1 MQAVENTSRTEHPYS
16 FDGALGSDDAKFDLP
31 PELLLLL
38 AMARSHTAQSS
49 VAKQNVDQAF
59 DRLSDLRDQ
68 IEKAIERAR
77 EAEDGAGFWNDVSGV
92 FGGDIAT
99 IAGVIA
105 AAALALG
112 TGGAG
117 AIVLASIAV
126 TCMATA
132 KAGEK
137 LGWDPKVCAAL
148 QIVGALAGLAAGRAD
163 NLSGVFKTVHS
174 VASATQGGATAV
186 GGTATVVAGQYEGR
200 AIEERAQ
207 AGYHEGE
214 RDLALGSIDD
224 FIAVLEDIAK
234 SGRFAAENTAQI
246 QSDKAAMNEA
256 LIARIGA

>member
-1 MQAVENTSRTEHPYS
+1 MQAVENTSRPERPYS
-16 FDGALGSDDAKFDLP
+16 FDGSLGSDDPKFDLP

-38 AMARSHTAQSS
+38 AMARSHSSQSA

-68 IEKAIERAR
+68 IEEAIERAR

-99 IAGVIA
+99 IAGIIA
-105 AAALALG
+105 AAAVALG

-117 AIVLASIAV
+117 AVVLASIAV

-137 LGWDPKVCAAL
+137 LGWDPKICMAL
-148 QIVGALAGLAAGRAD
+148 QVVGALAGLASGRVD
-163 NLSGVFKTVHS
+163 NLSGLLETVRTG
-174 VASATQGGATAV
+174 ASLTQSGATAV
-186 GGTATVVAGQYEGR
+186 GGTSKVVAGQYEGQ

-214 RDLALGSIDD
+214 RDLALDSIDD
-224 FIAVLEDIAK
+224 FIAVLEDISK
-234 SGRFAAENTAQI
+234 SGRFAAQNTAQI

-256 LIARIGA
+256 IIARIGA